1 MIASCVVARGTVWPV
16 SEAGGGDLFIVDNSV
31 SGWTGLE
38 YLSQWS
44 ELARSFD
51 IATGFFEIGALLA
64 LDGKWQQ
71 LERIRL
77 LMGDEVSLRTR
88 NVFREALRRRV
99 GRLDDSLE
107 TEKGPNPFLE
117 GVQAVVEAI
126 AEGRIECR
134 VYRRDKF
141 HAKAYITHAKFD
153 VVGAQALV
161 GSSNFTRAGL
171 TRNVELNIQVQSGR
185 EVAQLQDWFETHWAA
200 ADDVTS
206 DVLRTITRHTAEFA
220 PFDVYARALH
230 EFFRGRELT
239 AGEWDESQSRMF
251 GQLDRYQQEAYWSLM
266 KIARRHGGAFLCD
279 GVGLGKTFVGLMLIE
294 RLVLHENKRVVLFA
308 PKAAREGVW
317 EPHLRRWLP
326 HIGGVGG
333 GADFSSLSVFSHT
346 DLGRGNEFPERFQRM
361 TDLADAVIVDEAHH
375 FRNRG
380 SRSGD
385 SDSDIGG
392 NGDGQDRR
400 SRYWRLY
407 DMLDGSTRPKLVF
420 LLTATPVNNRL
431 ADFRH
436 MAELFTRGDEAF
448 FGRSLGVNHLSG
460 HFNVMERELQAALG
474 AAGAGNR
481 DHDHGGGL
489 VGKRSEPEGGDQADD
504 GSAGTA
510 GPSAAM
516 ALAEGLT
523 QEARDALAAD
533 VVFGALVVQRSR
545 SYAKASQIQE
555 RGESAAFPERKP
567 PRVAEYSIRS
577 SYRDVLDMFEK
588 ACRRRHPLFSLAIYY
603 PLAHYIGPEDVNPFE
618 EGRQRQ
624 VVGLIRTMFLKRFE
638 SSVYAFEKSLDRLM
652 RKLLAFVEV
661 HSEPGAE
668 RARLDGWLHRHA
680 EVVGYRPESQLGLDF
695 DGEAD
700 DDADEDV
707 IPPELLEAVEVL
719 ARDEYDVAAIIDKT
733 FEDLDEIVRFLDATS
748 RLTPDQDDK
757 VRKLARLLRTKDLSG
772 RKVLVFT
779 EFADTA
785 RYVESQL
792 RSAGIDGL
800 ARIDSGSKI
809 DRAEAIRRFSPYYN
823 GSSSAELADRGLDEI
838 RVLVSTDVLSEGL
851 NLQDATRLIN
861 YDLHWNP
868 VRLMQRIGRV
878 DRRMSP
884 ETEERLRA
892 GRPEAAADRGTVRFW
907 NFLPPDELERILK
920 LYERVTGKTLLIS
933 STLGIEGRKLLR
945 PDDDYDPLRE
955 FNASY
960 EGTRTAVEEMH
971 LEYQALLESDHGL
984 ADRLDAMPGSVFS
997 GRRRLA
1003 KGARGVFFCYSL
1015 PALDADVGAFTLAA
1029 GPTRWYLYDL
1039 DAGAIIESPGE
1050 IIESIR
1056 SKPNTPRRCET
1067 DRAMLKDLRD
1077 QVLLHVRDTYLK
1089 RVNAPI
1095 DAPEPKLRC
1104 WMELN

>member
-1 MIASCVVARGTVWPV
+1 M
-16 SEAGGGDLFIVDNSV
+16 SEAGGGELFIVDNSV

-38 YLSQWS
+38 YLRQWS
-44 ELARSFD
+44 DLARSFD

-71 LERIRL
+71 LDKIRL
-77 LMGDEVSLRTR
+77 LMGDEVSLRTH
-88 NVFREALRRRV
+88 NVFKEALRQRV

-107 TEKGPNPFLE
+107 HEKGPNPFLE
-117 GVQAVVEAI
+117 GVEAVVEAI

-134 VYRRDKF
+134 VYRRNKF

-161 GSSNFTRAGL
+161 GSSNFTKPGL
-171 TRNVELNIQVQSGR
+171 TRNVELNIQVQGGR
-185 EVAQLQDWFETHWAA
+185 DVAQLQDWFETHWAA
-200 ADDVTS
+200 AEDVTA
-206 DVLRTITRHTAEFA
+206 DVLRAITRHTADFT

-266 KIARRHGGAFLCD
+266 KISRQHGGAFLCD

-346 DLGRGNEFPERFQRM
+346 DLGRGNDFPERFRRI

-380 SRSGD
+380 SRGD
-385 SDSDIGG
+385 DTADGG
-392 NGDGQDRR
+392 RGLGGRTGTDDDGQDRR
-400 SRYWRLY
+400 SRYWRLF
-407 DMLDGSTRPKLVF
+407 DMLDGSVRPKLMF

-448 FGRSLGVNHLSG
+448 FARSLGVNNLSG
-460 HFNVMERELQAALG
+460 HFNVMERALQSALG
-474 AAGAGNR
+474 R
-481 DHDHGGGL
+481 GGGAI
-489 VGKRSEPEGGDQADD
+489 ADAV
-504 GSAGTA
+504 GSAF
-510 GPSAAM
+510 
-516 ALAEGLT
+516 AEGMT
-523 QEARDALAAD
+523 PEAQEALAAD
-533 VVFGALVVQRSR
+533 EVFKALVVQRSR
-545 SYAKASQIQE
+545 SYAKASQIQQ
-555 RGESAAFPERKP
+555 RGESTAFPERKP
-567 PRVAEYSIRS
+567 PQVAEYSIRS
-577 SYRDVLDMFEK
+577 SYREVLDMFDK
-588 ACRRRHPLFSLAIYY
+588 AFRRQQPLFSLSIYY
-603 PLAHYIGPEDVNPFE
+603 PLAYYVGPDDINPVE
-618 EGRQRQ
+618 ENRQRQ

-638 SSVYAFEKSLDRLM
+638 SSVYAFEKSLDRLL

-668 RARLDGWLHRHA
+668 RDRFDAWMRQHA
-680 EVVGYRPESQLGLDF
+680 AVLGFRPEVQLGLDL
-695 DGEAD
+695 DGTGEAD
-700 DDADEDV
+700 EDDADEDV
-707 IPPELLEAVEVL
+707 IPPELLDAVTEL
-719 ARDEYDVAAIIDKT
+719 SRGDYDVAAILDRT
-733 FEDLDEIVRFLDATS
+733 FEDLDEIARFLDAAS
-748 RLTPDQDDK
+748 RLTPEQDDK
-757 VRKLARLLRTKDLSG
+757 VRKLVRLLRTKDLAG

-785 RYVESQL
+785 RYVESHL
-792 RSAGIDGL
+792 RAAGVDGL
-800 ARIDSGSKI
+800 VRIDSGSKV
-809 DRAEAIRRFSPYYN
+809 DRAEVIRRFSPYYN
-823 GSSSAELADRGLDEI
+823 ASSTAELTAGGLDEI

-851 NLQDATRLIN
+851 NLQDATRLVN

-884 ETEERLRA
+884 DVEQRLAVDHPET
-892 GRPEAAADRGTVRFW
+892 AAERGTVRFW
-907 NFLPPDELERILK
+907 NFLPPDELERILE
-920 LYERVTGKTLLIS
+920 LYEKVAGKTLLIS
-933 STLGIEGRKLLR
+933 HTLGIEGRKLLR
-945 PDDDYDPLRE
+945 PDDAYDPLRE

-960 EGTRTAVEEMH
+960 EGTRTAAEEMH
-971 LEYQALLESDHGL
+971 LEYQALLKRHPDL
-984 ADRLDAMPGSVFS
+984 AERLDGLPGSVFS
-997 GRRRLA
+997 GRRKLA
-1003 KGARGVFFCYSL
+1003 KGVRGVFFCYSL
-1015 PALDADVGAFTLAA
+1015 PALDAETGAFTLEA
-1029 GPTRWYLYDL
+1029 GPTRWYLYDVGE
-1039 DAGAIIESPGE
+1039 DSIVESPGD
-1050 IIESIR
+1050 IVGSIR
-1056 SKPNTPRRCET
+1056 SKPNTPRRCTTE
-1067 DRAMLKDLRD
+1067 RATLKQVRDKVLR
-1077 QVLLHVRDTYLK
+1077 HVRDTYLK
-1089 RVNAPI
+1089 RVNAPM
-1095 DAPEPKLRC
+1095 DAPDPQLRC

>member
-1 MIASCVVARGTVWPV
+1 M
-16 SEAGGGDLFIVDNSV
+16 SEAGGGELFIVDNSV
-31 SGWTGLE
+31 SGWTGLK
-38 YLSQWS
+38 YLSQWT
-44 ELARSFD
+44 EVARAFD

-71 LERIRL
+71 LEKIRL
-77 LMGDEVSLRTR
+77 LMGDEVSLRTH
-88 NVFREALRRRV
+88 NVFKEALRQRV

-107 TEKGPNPFLE
+107 HEKGPNPFLE
-117 GVQAVVEAI
+117 GVEAVVQAI

-161 GSSNFTRAGL
+161 GSSNFTKPGL

-185 EVAQLQDWFETHWAA
+185 EVAQLQDWFETHWALA
-200 ADDVTS
+200 EDVTE
-206 DVLRTITRHTAEFA
+206 DVLRTITRHTADFK

-266 KIARRHGGAFLCD
+266 KIARQHGGAFLCD

-361 TDLADAVIVDEAHH
+361 TDLADAVIIDEAHH

-380 SRSGD
+380 SRGD
-385 SDSDIGG
+385 DSDISS

-407 DMLDGSTRPKLVF
+407 DMLDGSTRSKLVF

-448 FGRSLGVNHLSG
+448 FGRSLGVNNLTS
-460 HFNVMERELQAALG
+460 HFNVMERELQATLG
-474 AAGAGNR
+474 AAGVGN
-481 DHDHGGGL
+481 GN
-489 VGKRSEPEGGDQADD
+489 

-523 QEARDALAAD
+523 QEARDALATD

-555 RGESAAFPERKP
+555 RDESAAFPERKP

-577 SYRDVLDMFEK
+577 SYQDVLDMFEK
-588 ACRRRHPLFSLAIYY
+588 ACRRQNPLFSLVIYY
-603 PLAHYIGPEDVNPFE
+603 PLAHYIGPEDIDPFE

-652 RKLLAFVEV
+652 RKLLAFVDV

-668 RARLDGWLHRHA
+668 RERLDGWLHRHA
-680 EVVGYRPESQLGLDF
+680 EVVGYRPEVQLGLNLD
-695 DGEAD
+695 DKAD
-700 DDADEDV
+700 DEADEDV
-707 IPPELLEAVEVL
+707 IPPELLEAVEEL
-719 ARDEYDVAAIIDKT
+719 SRDEYDVAAIVDKT
-733 FEDLDEIVRFLDATS
+733 FEDLDEIVRFLDASS

-800 ARIDSGSKI
+800 ARIDSGSKL
-809 DRAEAIRRFSPYYN
+809 DRAAVIRRFSPYYN
-823 GSSSAELADRGLDEI
+823 GSSSAELTDGGLDEI

-884 ETEERLRA
+884 ETEERLRVDH
-892 GRPEAAADRGTVRFW
+892 PDAATDRGTVRFW

-920 LYERVTGKTLLIS
+920 LYERVTGKVLMIS

-945 PDDDYDPLRE
+945 PDDAYDPLRE
-955 FNASY
+955 FNATY

-971 LEYQALLESDHGL
+971 LEYQALLKRHPELAEHLDGL
-984 ADRLDAMPGSVFS
+984 PGSVFS
-997 GRRRLA
+997 GRRRLS

-1015 PALDADVGAFTLAA
+1015 PALDADGGVFTLEA
-1029 GPTRWYLYDL
+1029 GPTRWYLYDVEA
-1039 DAGAIIESPGE
+1039 DAFVESPGE

-1056 SKPNTPRRCET
+1056 SKPNTPRRCEMGRT
-1067 DRAMLKDLRD
+1067 TLKDLRD
-1077 QVLLHVRDTYLK
+1077 KVLRHVRDTYLK

-1095 DAPEPKLRC
+1095 DAPEPSLRC

>member
-1 MIASCVVARGTVWPV
+1 M

-71 LERIRL
+71 LEGIRL
-77 LMGDEVSLRTR
+77 LMGDEVSLRTH
-88 NVFREALRRRV
+88 NAFKEALIKRV

-107 TEKGPNPFLE
+107 HEKDPNPFLE
-117 GVQAVVEAI
+117 GAAAVVQALS
-126 AEGRIECR
+126 EGRIECR

-161 GSSNFTRAGL
+161 GSSNFTRPGL

-200 ADDVTS
+200 AEDVSTE
-206 DVLRTITRHTAEFA
+206 VLRTITRHTAEFK

-239 AGEWDESQSRMF
+239 AGDWDESQSRMF

-294 RLVLHENKRVVLFA
+294 RLVLHENKRVVLLA
-308 PKAAREGVW
+308 PKAAREAVW
-317 EPHLRRWLP
+317 EQHLRRWLP

-333 GADFSSLSVFSHT
+333 GEDFSSLSVFSHT
-346 DLGRGNEFPERFQRM
+346 DLGRAGDFPERFRRIAE
-361 TDLADAVIVDEAHH
+361 LSDAVIIDEAHH

-380 SRSGD
+380 SRGD
-385 SDSDIGG
+385 DTGAHGRGLGAAPDPA
-392 NGDGQDRR
+392 DADRDRR

-407 DMLDGSTRPKLVF
+407 DLLDGSVRPKQVF

-436 MAELFTRGDEAF
+436 MAELFTRGDESVFA
-448 FGRSLGVNHLSG
+448 RSLGVNNLSA
-460 HFNVMERELQAALG
+460 HFNLMERTLQDTLASGAPQPDRVVSAL
-474 AAGAGNR
+474 
-481 DHDHGGGL
+481 
-489 VGKRSEPEGGDQADD
+489 SEGMTP
-504 GSAGTA
+504 
-510 GPSAAM
+510 
-516 ALAEGLT
+516 
-523 QEARDALAAD
+523 EARDALAAD
-533 VVFGALVVQRSR
+533 AVFGALVVQRSR
-545 SYAKASQIQE
+545 SYAKASQIAE
-555 RGESAAFPERKP
+555 TGESAAFPERRAP
-567 PRVAEYSIRS
+567 QVAEYSIRS
-577 SYRDVLDMFEK
+577 SYREVLDMFDK
-588 ACRRRHPLFSLAIYY
+588 ACRRRQPLFSLAIYY
-603 PLAHYIGPEDVNPFE
+603 PLAHYIGPEDINPFE
-618 EGRQRQ
+618 ENRQRQ

-638 SSVYAFEKSLDRLM
+638 SSVYAFVKSLDRLM
-652 RKLLAFVEV
+652 RKLLAFVAV

-668 RARLDGWLHRHA
+668 RARLDAWMHRHA
-680 EVVGYRPESQLGLDF
+680 AVVGYRPEVQLGLDF
-695 DGEAD
+695 EGAGVDED
-700 DDADEDV
+700 ESDIDEDV
-707 IPPELLEAVEVL
+707 IPPELLEAVEQL
-719 ARDEYDVAAIIDKT
+719 SRDEYDVAAILDKT
-733 FEDLDEIVRFLDATS
+733 FEDLDAIVQFLDATS

-757 VRKLARLLRTKDLSG
+757 VRRLARLLRTKDLAE

-785 RYVESQL
+785 RYVEAQL
-792 RSAGIDGL
+792 LAAGIDGL
-800 ARIDSGSKI
+800 VRIDSGSKL
-809 DRAEAIRRFSPYYN
+809 DRAEVIRRFSPYYN
-823 GSSSAELADRGLDEI
+823 ASSSSELTKSGLDEI

-851 NLQDATRLIN
+851 NLQDATRLVN

-884 ETEERLRA
+884 EIEARLA
-892 GRPEAAADRGTVRFW
+892 SEHPETAVDRGVVRFW
-907 NFLPPDELERILK
+907 NFLPPAELENILE
-920 LYERVTGKTLLIS
+920 LYEKVAGKTLLIS

-945 PDDDYDPLRE
+945 PDDDYDPPRE
-955 FNASY
+955 FNATY
-960 EGTRTAVEEMH
+960 EGTRTAAEEMH
-971 LEYQALLESDHGL
+971 LEYQALLRSHPGL
-984 ADRLDAMPGSVFS
+984 ADRLDGSPGSVFS
-997 GRRRLA
+997 GRRKLA
-1003 KGARGVFFCYSL
+1003 KGARGVFFCYAL
-1015 PALDADVGAFTLAA
+1015 PALDAEEAMFTLEA
-1029 GPTRWYLYDL
+1029 GSTRWYFYDA
-1039 DAGAIIESPGE
+1039 DEDSIVESPGE
-1050 IIESIR
+1050 IVDSIR
-1056 SKPNTPRRCET
+1056 SNPNTPRRCTTSRKTLMEV
-1067 DRAMLKDLRD
+1067 RD
-1077 QVLLHVRDTYLK
+1077 QVRRHIRDTYLK
-1089 RVNAPI
+1089 RVNAPM
-1095 DAPEPKLRC
+1095 DAPDPELRC

>member
-1 MIASCVVARGTVWPV
+1 M

-31 SGWTGLE
+31 SGWTGLK
-38 YLSQWS
+38 YLSQWT
-44 ELARSFD
+44 EVARAFD

-71 LERIRL
+71 LEKIRL
-77 LMGDEVSLRTR
+77 LMGDEVSLRTHS
-88 NVFREALRRRV
+88 VFKEALRQRV

-107 TEKGPNPFLE
+107 HEKGPNPFLE
-117 GVQAVVEAI
+117 GVEAVVEAI

-161 GSSNFTRAGL
+161 GSSNFTKPGL
-171 TRNVELNIQVQSGR
+171 TRNVELNIQVQGGR
-185 EVAQLQDWFETHWAA
+185 DVAQLQDWFETHWALA
-200 ADDVTS
+200 EDVTE
-206 DVLRTITRHTAEFA
+206 DVLRTITRHTADFT

-251 GQLDRYQQEAYWSLM
+251 GHLDRYQQEAYWSLM
-266 KIARRHGGAFLCD
+266 KIARQHGGAFLCD

-326 HIGGVGG
+326 HIGVVGG

-361 TDLADAVIVDEAHH
+361 TDLADAVIIDEAHH

-380 SRSGD
+380 SRGD
-385 SDSDIGG
+385 DRDIGS

-407 DMLDGSTRPKLVF
+407 DMLDGSARPKLVF

-474 AAGAGNR
+474 AAGAGN
-481 DHDHGGGL
+481 GN
-489 VGKRSEPEGGDQADD
+489 

-510 GPSAAM
+510 GPGAAM

-588 ACRRRHPLFSLAIYY
+588 ACRRQHPLFSLAIYY
-603 PLAHYIGPEDVNPFE
+603 PLAHYIGPEDINPFE

-668 RARLDGWLHRHA
+668 QDRLDGWLHRHA
-680 EVVGYRPESQLGLDF
+680 EVVGYRPEAQLGLNF

-700 DDADEDV
+700 EEADEDV
-707 IPPELLEAVEVL
+707 IPPELLEAVEEL
-719 ARDEYDVAAIIDKT
+719 PRDEYDVAAIVDKT
-733 FEDLDEIVRFLDATS
+733 FEDLDEIVRFLDASS

-792 RSAGIDGL
+792 RAAGIDGL
-800 ARIDSGSKI
+800 ARIDSGSKL
-809 DRAEAIRRFSPYYN
+809 DRAEVIRRFSPYYN
-823 GSSSAELADRGLDEI
+823 GSSSAQLTDGGLDEI

-892 GRPEAAADRGTVRFW
+892 DHPAAAADRGTVRFW
-907 NFLPPDELERILK
+907 ELP
-920 LYERVTGKTLLIS
+920 S
-933 STLGIEGRKLLR
+933 
-945 PDDDYDPLRE
+945 
-955 FNASY
+955 
-960 EGTRTAVEEMH
+960 
-971 LEYQALLESDHGL
+971 
-984 ADRLDAMPGSVFS
+984 
-997 GRRRLA
+997 
-1003 KGARGVFFCYSL
+1003 AR
-1015 PALDADVGAFTLAA
+1015 
-1029 GPTRWYLYDL
+1029 
-1039 DAGAIIESPGE
+1039 
-1050 IIESIR
+1050 
-1056 SKPNTPRRCET
+1056 
-1067 DRAMLKDLRD
+1067 
-1077 QVLLHVRDTYLK
+1077 
-1089 RVNAPI
+1089 
-1095 DAPEPKLRC
+1095 
-1104 WMELN
+1104 

>member
-1 MIASCVVARGTVWPV
+1 M
-16 SEAGGGDLFIVDNSV
+16 SEAGGGELFIVDNSV

-38 YLSQWS
+38 YLSQWTDV
-44 ELARSFD
+44 ARSFD

-71 LERIRL
+71 LEGIRL
-77 LMGDEVSLRTR
+77 LMGDEVSLRTH
-88 NVFREALRRRV
+88 NVFKEALRQRV

-107 TEKGPNPFLE
+107 HEKGPNPFLE
-117 GVQAVVEAI
+117 GVEAVVEAI

-134 VYRRDKF
+134 VYRKDKF

-153 VVGAQALV
+153 VLGAQALV
-161 GSSNFTRAGL
+161 GSSNFTRPGL

-185 EVAQLQDWFETHWAA
+185 EVAQLQDWFETHWVAA
-200 ADDVTS
+200 EDVTE
-206 DVLRTITRHTAEFA
+206 DVLHTITRHTAEFT
-220 PFDVYARALH
+220 PFDVYARAMH

-251 GQLDRYQQEAYWSLM
+251 GQLDRYQQEAYWTLM
-266 KIARRHGGAFLCD
+266 KIARQHGGAFLCD

-346 DLGRGNEFPERFQRM
+346 DLGRGGDFPERFQRM
-361 TDLADAVIVDEAHH
+361 TDLADAVIIDEAHH

-380 SRSGD
+380 SRGD
-385 SDSDIGG
+385 DIGDRG
-392 NGDGQDRR
+392 RGLGAGPDPADADRDRR

-407 DMLDGSTRPKLVF
+407 DMLDGFVRPKQVF

-436 MAELFTRGDEAF
+436 MAELFTRGDESVFA
-448 FGRSLGVNHLSG
+448 RSLGVNNLSA
-460 HFNVMERELQAALG
+460 HFNVMERALQDTLA
-474 AAGAGNR
+474 
-481 DHDHGGGL
+481 
-489 VGKRSEPEGGDQADD
+489 
-504 GSAGTA
+504 GSAQESNGV
-510 GPSAAM
+510 PSA
-516 ALAEGLT
+516 LSEGMT
-523 QEARDALAAD
+523 AEARDALAAD

-555 RGESAAFPERKP
+555 TGESAAFPERKAP
-567 PRVAEYSIRS
+567 QVAEYSIRS
-577 SYRDVLDMFEK
+577 SYRDVLDMFDK
-588 ACRRRHPLFSLAIYY
+588 ACRRQHPLFSLAIYY

-618 EGRQRQ
+618 ENRQRQ

-638 SSVYAFEKSLDRLM
+638 SSVYAFVKSLDRLM

-668 RARLDGWLHRHA
+668 RARLDAWMHRHA
-680 EVVGYRPESQLGLDF
+680 AVVGYRPEVQLDLDF
-695 DGEAD
+695 EGAGVDED
-700 DDADEDV
+700 ESDAEEDV
-707 IPPELLEAVEVL
+707 IPPELLEAVTEL
-719 ARDEYDVAAIIDKT
+719 ARDEYDVPAILEKT
-733 FEDLDEIVRFLDATS
+733 FEDLDEIVQFLDATS

-757 VRKLARLLRTKDLSG
+757 VRRLARLLRTQDLFE

-792 RSAGIDGL
+792 RAAGIDGL
-800 ARIDSGSKI
+800 VRIDSGSKV
-809 DRAEAIRRFSPYYN
+809 DRAEVIRRFSPYYN
-823 GSSSAELADRGLDEI
+823 ASSSSELANSGLDEI

-851 NLQDATRLIN
+851 NLQDATRLVN

-884 ETEERLRA
+884 ETETRLA
-892 GRPEAAADRGTVRFW
+892 SDHPETAADRGVVRFW
-907 NFLPPDELERILK
+907 NFLPPDELENILE
-920 LYERVTGKTLLIS
+920 LYEKVAGKTLLIS

-955 FNASY
+955 FNATY
-960 EGTRTAVEEMH
+960 EGTRTAAEEMH
-971 LEYQALLESDHGL
+971 LEYQALLRSHSGL
-984 ADRLDAMPGSVFS
+984 AERLDALPGSVFS
-997 GRRRLA
+997 GRRKLA
-1003 KGARGVFFCYSL
+1003 RGARGVFFCYAL
-1015 PALDADVGAFTLAA
+1015 PALDAEEGMFTLEA
-1029 GPTRWYLYDL
+1029 GPTRWYLYDA
-1039 DAGAIIESPGE
+1039 DEDSIVESPGE
-1050 IIESIR
+1050 IVDSIR
-1056 SKPNTPRRCET
+1056 SKPNTPRRCT
-1067 DRAMLKDLRD
+1067 DSRKTLKEVRD
-1077 QVLLHVRDTYLK
+1077 QVRRHIRDTYLK
-1089 RVNAPI
+1089 RVNAPM
-1095 DAPEPKLRC
+1095 DAPDPELRC

>member
-1 MIASCVVARGTVWPV
+1 M

-38 YLSQWS
+38 YLRQWS
-44 ELARSFD
+44 DLARSFD

-77 LMGDEVSLRTR
+77 LMGDEVSLRTH
-88 NVFREALRRRV
+88 NVFKEALRQRV

-107 TEKGPNPFLE
+107 HEKGPNPFLE
-117 GVQAVVEAI
+117 GVEAVVEAI

-134 VYRRDKF
+134 VYRRNKF

-161 GSSNFTRAGL
+161 GSSNFTKPGL

-200 ADDVTS
+200 AEDVTT
-206 DVLRTITRHTAEFA
+206 DVLRVITRHTAEFT

-266 KIARRHGGAFLCD
+266 KICRQHGGAFLCD

-346 DLGRGNEFPERFQRM
+346 DLGRGNDFPERFRRI

-380 SRSGD
+380 SRGD
-385 SDSDIGG
+385 DTPDGG
-392 NGDGQDRR
+392 LGLGRRTGTDDDGQDRR

-407 DMLDGSTRPKLVF
+407 DMLDGSVRPKLMF

-448 FGRSLGVNHLSG
+448 FARSLGVNNLSG
-460 HFNVMERELQAALG
+460 HFNVMERALQSALARGDG
-474 AAGAGNR
+474 AAPDA
-481 DHDHGGGL
+481 
-489 VGKRSEPEGGDQADD
+489 V
-504 GSAGTA
+504 GSAF
-510 GPSAAM
+510 
-516 ALAEGLT
+516 AEGMT
-523 QEARDALAAD
+523 PEAQEALAAD
-533 VVFGALVVQRSR
+533 EVFKALVVQRSR
-545 SYAKASQIQE
+545 SYAKASQIQQ
-555 RGESAAFPERKP
+555 RGESTAFPERKP
-567 PRVAEYSIRS
+567 PQVAEYSIRS
-577 SYRDVLDMFEK
+577 SYREVLDMFDE
-588 ACRRRHPLFSLAIYY
+588 AFRRQQPLFSLSIYY
-603 PLAHYIGPEDVNPFE
+603 PLAYYVGPDDINPVE
-618 EGRQRQ
+618 ENRQRQ

-638 SSVYAFEKSLDRLM
+638 SSVYAFEKSLDRLL

-668 RARLDGWLHRHA
+668 RDRFDAWMRQHA
-680 EVVGYRPESQLGLDF
+680 AVLGFRPEVQLGLDL
-695 DGEAD
+695 DGTGEAD
-700 DDADEDV
+700 EDDADEDV
-707 IPPELLEAVEVL
+707 IPPELLEAVTEL
-719 ARDEYDVAAIIDKT
+719 SRDDYDVAAILDKT
-733 FEDLDEIVRFLDATS
+733 FEDLDEIARFLDAAS
-748 RLTPDQDDK
+748 RLTPEQDDK
-757 VRKLARLLRTKDLSG
+757 VRKLVRLLRTKDLAG

-779 EFADTA
+779 EFADTV
-785 RYVESQL
+785 RYVESHL
-792 RSAGIDGL
+792 RAAGVDGL
-800 ARIDSGSKI
+800 VRIDSGSKM
-809 DRAEAIRRFSPYYN
+809 DRAEVIRRFSPYYN
-823 GSSSAELADRGLDEI
+823 ASSTAELAAEGLDEI

-851 NLQDATRLIN
+851 NLQDATRLVN

-884 ETEERLRA
+884 DVEQRL
-892 GRPEAAADRGTVRFW
+892 AADHPETAAERGTVRFW
-907 NFLPPDELERILK
+907 NFLPPDELERILE
-920 LYERVTGKTLLIS
+920 LYEKVAGKTLLIS
-933 STLGIEGRKLLR
+933 HTLGIEGRKLLR
-945 PDDDYDPLRE
+945 PDDAYDPLRE

-960 EGTRTAVEEMH
+960 EGTRTAAEEMH
-971 LEYQALLESDHGL
+971 LEYQALLKRHPDL
-984 ADRLDAMPGSVFS
+984 AEHLDALPGSVFS
-997 GRRRLA
+997 GRRKLA
-1003 KGARGVFFCYSL
+1003 KGVRGVFFCYSL
-1015 PALDADVGAFTLAA
+1015 PALDAETGAFTLEA
-1029 GPTRWYLYDL
+1029 GPTRWYLYDVGE
-1039 DAGAIIESPGE
+1039 DSIVESPGD
-1050 IIESIR
+1050 IVESIR
-1056 SKPNTPRRCET
+1056 SKPNTPRRCTTE
-1067 DRAMLKDLRD
+1067 RATLKQVRDKVLR
-1077 QVLLHVRDTYLK
+1077 HVRDTYLK
-1089 RVNAPI
+1089 RVNAPM
-1095 DAPEPKLRC
+1095 DAPDPELRC

>member
-1 MIASCVVARGTVWPV
+1 M
-16 SEAGGGDLFIVDNSV
+16 SEAGGGELFIVDNSV

-38 YLSQWS
+38 YLSQWTDV
-44 ELARSFD
+44 ARSFD

-71 LERIRL
+71 LEGIRL
-77 LMGDEVSLRTR
+77 LMGDEVSLRTHH
-88 NVFREALRRRV
+88 VFKEALRQRV

-107 TEKGPNPFLE
+107 HEKGPNPFLE
-117 GVQAVVEAI
+117 GVEAVVQAI

-141 HAKAYITHAKFD
+141 HAKAYITHARFD

-161 GSSNFTRAGL
+161 GSSNFTTPGL
-171 TRNVELNIQVQSGR
+171 TRNVELNIQVQGGR
-185 EVAQLQDWFETHWAA
+185 DVAQLQEWFETHWAA
-200 ADDVTS
+200 AEDVTA
-206 DVLRTITRHTAEFA
+206 DVLKAITRHTAEFT

-251 GQLDRYQQEAYWSLM
+251 GHLDRYQQEAYWSLM
-266 KIARRHGGAFLCD
+266 KIARQHGGAFLCD

-380 SRSGD
+380 SRGD
-385 SDSDIGG
+385 DSELSS

-460 HFNVMERELQAALG
+460 HFNVMERDLQATLG
-474 AAGAGNR
+474 AAGGSNGN
-481 DHDHGGGL
+481 G
-489 VGKRSEPEGGDQADD
+489 SGDIS
-504 GSAGTA
+504 GR
-510 GPSAAM
+510 AAM

-567 PRVAEYSIRS
+567 PQVAEYSIRS

-588 ACRRRHPLFSLAIYY
+588 ACRRQNPLFSLAVYY
-603 PLAHYIGPEDVNPFE
+603 PLAHYIGPEKDIDPFE

-661 HSEPGAE
+661 HCEPGPE
-668 RARLDGWLHRHA
+668 RQRLDGWLHRHA
-680 EVVGYRPESQLGLDF
+680 EVVGYRPEVQLGLDF
-695 DGEAD
+695 DGED
-700 DDADEDV
+700 DDDAADEDV
-707 IPPELLEAVEVL
+707 IPPELLEAVEEL
-719 ARDEYDVAAIIDKT
+719 SRDEYDVVAIVDKT

-757 VRKLARLLRTKDLSG
+757 VRKLTRLLRTKDLSG

-823 GSSSAELADRGLDEI
+823 GSSSAELTDRGLKEI

-851 NLQDATRLIN
+851 NLQDATRLVN

-892 GRPEAAADRGTVRFW
+892 DHPEAAADRGTVRFW
-907 NFLPPDELERILK
+907 NFLPPEELERILK
-920 LYERVTGKTLLIS
+920 LYERVTGKVLMIS

-945 PDDDYDPLRE
+945 PDDAYDPLRE

-971 LEYQALLESDHGL
+971 LEYQALLKRHPEL
-984 ADRLDAMPGSVFS
+984 AERLDGLPGSVFS
-997 GRRRLA
+997 GRRKFS
-1003 KGARGVFFCYSL
+1003 KGASGVFFCYSL
-1015 PALDADVGAFTLAA
+1015 PALDADEGAFTLDA
-1029 GPTRWYLYDL
+1029 GPTRWYLYDV
-1039 DAGAIIESPGE
+1039 DADAIVESPGE
-1050 IIESIR
+1050 IVESIR
-1056 SKPNTPRRCET
+1056 SKPNTPRRCEMG
-1067 DRAMLKDLRD
+1067 RATLKDLRD
-1077 QVLLHVRDTYLK
+1077 KVCLYIRDSYLK
-1089 RVNAPI
+1089 RVNAPM
-1095 DAPEPKLRC
+1095 DAPEPALRC

>member
-1 MIASCVVARGTVWPV
+1 M
-16 SEAGGGDLFIVDNSV
+16 SESGGGDLFIVDNSV

-38 YLSQWS
+38 YLRQWS
-44 ELARSFD
+44 DLARSFD

-71 LERIRL
+71 LEKIRL
-77 LMGDEVSLRTR
+77 LMGDEVSLQTHK
-88 NVFREALRRRV
+88 VFKEALRQRV

-107 TEKGPNPFLE
+107 HEKGPNPFLE
-117 GVQAVVEAI
+117 GVEAVVEAI

-134 VYRRDKF
+134 VYRRNKF

-161 GSSNFTRAGL
+161 GSSNFTKPGL

-200 ADDVTS
+200 AEDVTT
-206 DVLRTITRHTAEFA
+206 DVLRAITRHTAEFT

-266 KIARRHGGAFLCD
+266 KICRQHGGAFLCD

-346 DLGRGNEFPERFQRM
+346 DLGRGNDFPERFRRI

-380 SRSGD
+380 SRGDDTPDGGSGL
-385 SDSDIGG
+385 GG
-392 NGDGQDRR
+392 RPGPDDDGQDRR
-400 SRYWRLY
+400 SRYWRLF
-407 DMLDGSTRPKLVF
+407 DMLDGSVRPKLMF

-448 FGRSLGVNHLSG
+448 FARSLGVNNLSG
-460 HFNVMERELQAALG
+460 HFNVMERALQSALARGDG
-474 AAGAGNR
+474 ASAGG
-481 DHDHGGGL
+481 
-489 VGKRSEPEGGDQADD
+489 V
-504 GSAGTA
+504 GSAF
-510 GPSAAM
+510 
-516 ALAEGLT
+516 AEGMT
-523 QEARDALAAD
+523 PEAQQALAAD
-533 VVFGALVVQRSR
+533 EVFKALVVQRSR
-545 SYAKASQIQE
+545 SYAKASQIQQ
-555 RGESAAFPERKP
+555 RGESTAFPERKP
-567 PRVAEYSIRS
+567 PQVAEYSIRS
-577 SYRDVLDMFEK
+577 SYREVLDMFDK
-588 ACRRRHPLFSLAIYY
+588 AFRRQQPLFSLSIYY
-603 PLAHYIGPEDVNPFE
+603 PLAYYIGPDDVNPVE
-618 EGRQRQ
+618 ENRQRQ

-668 RARLDGWLHRHA
+668 RDRFDAWMRQHA
-680 EVVGYRPESQLGLDF
+680 AALGFRPEVQLGLHLDGT
-695 DGEAD
+695 GEAD
-700 DDADEDV
+700 EDDADEDV
-707 IPPELLEAVEVL
+707 IPPELLEAVIEL
-719 ARDEYDVAAIIDKT
+719 SRGDYDVAAILDKT
-733 FEDLDEIVRFLDATS
+733 FEDLDEIARFLDAAS
-748 RLTPDQDDK
+748 RLTPEQDDK
-757 VRKLARLLRTKDLSG
+757 VRKLVRLLRTKDLAG
-772 RKVLVFT
+772 RKVLMFT

-792 RSAGIDGL
+792 RAAGVDGL
-800 ARIDSGSKI
+800 VRIDSGSKVN
-809 DRAEAIRRFSPYYN
+809 RAEVIRRFSPYYN
-823 GSSSAELADRGLDEI
+823 ASSTAELAADGLDEI

-851 NLQDATRLIN
+851 NLQDATRLVN

-884 ETEERLRA
+884 DVEQRLAVDHPER
-892 GRPEAAADRGTVRFW
+892 AAERGTVRFW
-907 NFLPPDELERILK
+907 NFLPPDELERILE
-920 LYERVTGKTLLIS
+920 LYEKVAGKTLLIS
-933 STLGIEGRKLLR
+933 HTLGIEGRKLLR
-945 PDDDYDPLRE
+945 PDDAYDPLRE

-960 EGTRTAVEEMH
+960 EGTRTAAEEMH
-971 LEYQALLESDHGL
+971 LEYQALLKRHPGL
-984 ADRLDAMPGSVFS
+984 AERLDALPGSVFS
-997 GRRRLA
+997 GRRKLA

-1015 PALDADVGAFTLAA
+1015 PALDAETGAFTLEA
-1029 GPTRWYLYDL
+1029 GPTRWYLYDV
-1039 DAGAIIESPGE
+1039 DDGSIVESPGD
-1050 IIESIR
+1050 IVGSIR
-1056 SKPNTPRRCET
+1056 SKPNTHRRCSTE
-1067 DRAMLKDLRD
+1067 RATLKQVRDKVLR
-1077 QVLLHVRDTYLK
+1077 HVRDAYLK
-1089 RVNAPI
+1089 RVNAPM

>member
-1 MIASCVVARGTVWPV
+1 M
-16 SEAGGGDLFIVDNSV
+16 SEAGGGELFIVDNSV

-38 YLSQWS
+38 YLSQWTDV
-44 ELARSFD
+44 ARSFD

-71 LERIRL
+71 LEGIRL
-77 LMGDEVSLRTR
+77 LMGDEVSLRTH
-88 NVFREALRRRV
+88 NVFKEALRQRV

-107 TEKGPNPFLE
+107 HEKGPNPFLE
-117 GVQAVVEAI
+117 GVEAVVDAI

-134 VYRRDKF
+134 VYRKDKF

-153 VVGAQALV
+153 VLGAQALV
-161 GSSNFTRAGL
+161 GSSNFTRPGL
-171 TRNVELNIQVQSGR
+171 TRNVELNIKVESGR

-200 ADDVTS
+200 AEDVTE
-206 DVLRTITRHTAEFA
+206 DVLRAITRHTADFT
-220 PFDVYARALH
+220 PFDVYAKALH

-251 GQLDRYQQEAYWSLM
+251 GHLDRYQQEAYWSLM
-266 KIARRHGGAFLCD
+266 KIARQHGGAFLCD

-380 SRSGD
+380 SRGD
-385 SDSDIGG
+385 DSELSS
-392 NGDGQDRR
+392 NGERLDRR

-407 DMLDGSTRPKLVF
+407 DMLDGSTRSKLLF

-460 HFNVMERELQAALG
+460 HFNVMERDLQATLG
-474 AAGAGNR
+474 AAGGSNGN
-481 DHDHGGGL
+481 G
-489 VGKRSEPEGGDQADD
+489 SGDIS
-504 GSAGTA
+504 GR
-510 GPSAAM
+510 AAM

-523 QEARDALAAD
+523 QEARDALATD

-567 PRVAEYSIRS
+567 PQVAEYSIRS

-588 ACRRRHPLFSLAIYY
+588 ACRRQNPLFSLAIYY
-603 PLAHYIGPEDVNPFE
+603 PLAHYIGPEKDIDPFE

-652 RKLLAFVEV
+652 RKLLAFVDV

-668 RARLDGWLHRHA
+668 QDRLDGWLHRHA
-680 EVVGYRPESQLGLDF
+680 EVVGYRPEAQLGLDF

-707 IPPELLEAVEVL
+707 IPPELMEAVEEL
-719 ARDEYDVAAIIDKT
+719 SRDEYDVVAIIDKT

-757 VRKLARLLRTKDLSG
+757 VRKLTRLLGTKDLSG

-800 ARIDSGSKI
+800 ARIDSGSKL
-809 DRAEAIRRFSPYYN
+809 DRAEVIRRFSPYYN
-823 GSSSAELADRGLDEI
+823 GSSSPELARDGHAEI

-851 NLQDATRLIN
+851 NLQDATRLVN

-892 GRPEAAADRGTVRFW
+892 DHPEVAADRGTVRFW
-907 NFLPPDELERILK
+907 NFLPPEELERILK
-920 LYERVTGKTLLIS
+920 LYERVTGKVLMIS

-945 PDDDYDPLRE
+945 PDDAYDPLRE
-955 FNASY
+955 FNATY

-971 LEYQALLESDHGL
+971 LEYQALLKRHPEL
-984 ADRLDAMPGSVFS
+984 AERLDGLPGSVFS
-997 GRRRLA
+997 GRRRLS

-1015 PALDADVGAFTLAA
+1015 PALDADEGVFTLEA
-1029 GPTRWYLYDL
+1029 GLTRWYLYDAAA
-1039 DAGAIIESPGE
+1039 DTIVESPGDL
-1050 IIESIR
+1050 IESIR
-1056 SKPNTPRRCET
+1056 SKPNTPRRCEM
-1067 DRAMLKDLRD
+1067 DRTTLKDLRD
-1077 QVLLHVRDTYLK
+1077 KVLRHVRDTYLK

-1095 DAPEPKLRC
+1095 DAPEPMLCC

>member
-1 MIASCVVARGTVWPV
+1 M

-38 YLSQWS
+38 YLRQWS
-44 ELARSFD
+44 DLARSFD

-64 LDGKWQQ
+64 LDGQWQQ
-71 LERIRL
+71 LEKIRL
-77 LMGDEVSLRTR
+77 LMGDEVSLQTHK
-88 NVFREALRRRV
+88 VFKEALRQRV

-107 TEKGPNPFLE
+107 HEKGPNPFLE
-117 GVQAVVEAI
+117 GVEAVVAAI

-161 GSSNFTRAGL
+161 GSSNFTKPGL
-171 TRNVELNIQVQSGR
+171 TRNVELNIQVQGGR
-185 EVAQLQDWFETHWAA
+185 DVAQLQDWFEIHWAA
-200 ADDVTS
+200 AEDVTA
-206 DVLRTITRHTAEFA
+206 DVLRAITRHTAEFT

-266 KIARRHGGAFLCD
+266 KISRQHGGAFLCD

-346 DLGRGNEFPERFQRM
+346 DLGRGNDFPERFRRM

-380 SRSGD
+380 SRGDDTPDGGSGL
-385 SDSDIGG
+385 GG
-392 NGDGQDRR
+392 RTEPGDDGQDRR
-400 SRYWRLY
+400 SRYWRLF
-407 DMLDGSTRPKLVF
+407 DMLDGSVRPKLVF

-436 MAELFTRGDEAF
+436 MAEMFTRGDEAF
-448 FGRSLGVNHLSG
+448 FARSLGVNNLSG
-460 HFNVMERELQAALG
+460 HFNVMERALQTAL
-474 AAGAGNR
+474 AR
-481 DHDHGGGL
+481 
-489 VGKRSEPEGGDQADD
+489 GDGVIADTV
-504 GSAGTA
+504 GSAF
-510 GPSAAM
+510 
-516 ALAEGLT
+516 AEGMT
-523 QEARDALAAD
+523 PEAQEALAAD
-533 VVFGALVVQRSR
+533 EVFKALVVQRSR
-545 SYAKASQIQE
+545 SYAKASQIQQ
-555 RGESAAFPERKP
+555 RGESTAFPERKP
-567 PRVAEYSIRS
+567 PQVAEYSIRS
-577 SYRDVLDMFEK
+577 SYREVLDMFDK
-588 ACRRRHPLFSLAIYY
+588 AFRRQQPLFSLSIYY
-603 PLAHYIGPEDVNPFE
+603 PLAYYVGPDDINPVE
-618 EGRQRQ
+618 ENRQRQ

-668 RARLDGWLHRHA
+668 RDRFDAWTRRHA
-680 EVVGYRPESQLGLDF
+680 AVLGFRPEVQLGLDL
-695 DGEAD
+695 DGAGEAD
-700 DDADEDV
+700 EDDADEDV
-707 IPPELLEAVEVL
+707 IPPELLEAVTEL
-719 ARDEYDVAAIIDKT
+719 SRGDYDVAAILDKT
-733 FEDLDEIVRFLDATS
+733 FEDLDEVARFLDAAS
-748 RLTPDQDDK
+748 RLTPEQDDK
-757 VRKLARLLRTKDLSG
+757 VRKLVRLLRTKDLAG

-792 RSAGIDGL
+792 RAAGVDGL
-800 ARIDSGSKI
+800 VRIDSGSKL
-809 DRAEAIRRFSPYYN
+809 DRAEVIRRFSPYYN
-823 GSSSAELADRGLDEI
+823 ASSTAELTAASLDEI

-851 NLQDATRLIN
+851 NLQDATRLVN

-884 ETEERLRA
+884 DVEQRLA
-892 GRPEAAADRGTVRFW
+892 VDHPESAAERGTVRFW
-907 NFLPPDELERILK
+907 NFLPPDELERILE
-920 LYERVTGKTLLIS
+920 LYEKVAGKTLLIS
-933 STLGIEGRKLLR
+933 HTLGIEGRKLLR
-945 PDDDYDPLRE
+945 PDDAYDPLRE

-960 EGTRTAVEEMH
+960 EGTRTAAEEMH
-971 LEYQALLESDHGL
+971 LEYQALLKRHPDL
-984 ADRLDAMPGSVFS
+984 AERLDGLPGSVFS
-997 GRRRLA
+997 GRRKLA

-1015 PALDADVGAFTLAA
+1015 PALDAQSGAFTLEA
-1029 GPTRWYLYDL
+1029 GATRWYLYDMGG
-1039 DAGAIIESPGE
+1039 DSIVESPGD

-1056 SKPNTPRRCET
+1056 SKPNTPRRCTTE
-1067 DRAMLKDLRD
+1067 RATLKQVRDKVLR
-1077 QVLLHVRDTYLK
+1077 LVRDTYLK
-1089 RVNAPI
+1089 RVNAPM

>member
-1 MIASCVVARGTVWPV
+1 M
-16 SEAGGGDLFIVDNSV
+16 SESGGGDLFIVDNSV

-38 YLSQWS
+38 YLRQWS
-44 ELARSFD
+44 DLARSFD

-71 LERIRL
+71 LEKIRL
-77 LMGDEVSLRTR
+77 LMGDEVSLQTHK
-88 NVFREALRRRV
+88 VFKEALRQRV

-107 TEKGPNPFLE
+107 HEKGPNPFLE
-117 GVQAVVEAI
+117 GVEAVVKAI

-134 VYRRDKF
+134 VYRRNKF

-161 GSSNFTRAGL
+161 GSSNFTKPGL

-200 ADDVTS
+200 AEDVTA
-206 DVLRTITRHTAEFA
+206 DVLRAITRHTAEFT

-266 KIARRHGGAFLCD
+266 KICRQHGGAFLCD

-346 DLGRGNEFPERFQRM
+346 DLGRGNDFPERFRRI

-380 SRSGD
+380 SRGDDTPDGGSGL
-385 SDSDIGG
+385 GG
-392 NGDGQDRR
+392 KTEPGDDGQDRR
-400 SRYWRLY
+400 SRYWRLF
-407 DMLDGSTRPKLVF
+407 DMLDGSVRPKLMF

-448 FGRSLGVNHLSG
+448 FARSLGVNNLSG
-460 HFNVMERELQAALG
+460 HFNVMERALQTALARGDG
-474 AAGAGNR
+474 APAGA
-481 DHDHGGGL
+481 
-489 VGKRSEPEGGDQADD
+489 V
-504 GSAGTA
+504 GSAF
-510 GPSAAM
+510 
-516 ALAEGLT
+516 AEGMT
-523 QEARDALAAD
+523 PEAQEALAAD
-533 VVFGALVVQRSR
+533 EVFKALVVQRSR
-545 SYAKASQIQE
+545 SYAKASQIQQ
-555 RGESAAFPERKP
+555 RGESTAFPERKP
-567 PRVAEYSIRS
+567 PQVAEYSIRS
-577 SYRDVLDMFEK
+577 SYREVLDMFDK
-588 ACRRRHPLFSLAIYY
+588 AFRRQQPLFSLSIYY
-603 PLAHYIGPEDVNPFE
+603 PLAYYVGPDDINPVE
-618 EGRQRQ
+618 ENRQRQ

-638 SSVYAFEKSLDRLM
+638 SSVYAFEKSLDRLL

-668 RARLDGWLHRHA
+668 RDRFDAWMRQHSAVLGF
-680 EVVGYRPESQLGLDF
+680 RPEVQLGLDL
-695 DGEAD
+695 DGTGEGD
-700 DDADEDV
+700 EDDADEDV
-707 IPPELLEAVEVL
+707 VPPELLEAVTEL
-719 ARDEYDVAAIIDKT
+719 SRGDYDVAAILDKT
-733 FEDLDEIVRFLDATS
+733 FEDLDEIARFLDAAS
-748 RLTPDQDDK
+748 RLTPEQDDK
-757 VRKLARLLRTKDLSG
+757 VRKLVRLLRTKDLAS

-785 RYVESQL
+785 RYVESHL
-792 RSAGIDGL
+792 RAAGVDGL
-800 ARIDSGSKI
+800 VRIDSGSKV
-809 DRAEAIRRFSPYYN
+809 DRAEVIRRFSPYYN
-823 GSSSAELADRGLDEI
+823 ASSTAELAADGLDEI

-851 NLQDATRLIN
+851 NLQDATRLVN

-884 ETEERLRA
+884 DVEQRLAVDHPET
-892 GRPEAAADRGTVRFW
+892 AAERGTVRFW
-907 NFLPPDELERILK
+907 NFLPPDELERILE
-920 LYERVTGKTLLIS
+920 LYEKVAGKTLLIS
-933 STLGIEGRKLLR
+933 HTLGIEGRKLLR
-945 PDDDYDPLRE
+945 PDDAYDPLRE

-960 EGTRTAVEEMH
+960 EGTRTAAEEMH
-971 LEYQALLESDHGL
+971 LEYQALLERHPGL
-984 ADRLDAMPGSVFS
+984 AGRLDGLPGSVFS
-997 GRRRLA
+997 GRRKLA
-1003 KGARGVFFCYSL
+1003 KGIRGVFFCYSL
-1015 PALDADVGAFTLAA
+1015 PALDAETGVFTLEA
-1029 GPTRWYLYDL
+1029 GPTRWYLYDTGE
-1039 DAGAIIESPGE
+1039 DSIVESPGD

-1056 SKPNTPRRCET
+1056 SKPNTPRRCTTE
-1067 DRAMLKDLRD
+1067 RATLKQVRDKVLR
-1077 QVLLHVRDTYLK
+1077 HVRDTYLK
-1089 RVNAPI
+1089 RVNAPM
-1095 DAPEPKLRC
+1095 DAPDPELRC
-1104 WMELN
+1104 WMELK

>member
-1 MIASCVVARGTVWPV
+1 M
-16 SEAGGGDLFIVDNSV
+16 SEAGGGELFIVDNSV

-38 YLSQWS
+38 YLSQWTDV
-44 ELARSFD
+44 ARSFD

-71 LERIRL
+71 LEGIRL
-77 LMGDEVSLRTR
+77 LMGDEVSLRTH
-88 NVFREALRRRV
+88 NVFKEALRQRV

-107 TEKGPNPFLE
+107 HEKGPNPFLE
-117 GVQAVVEAI
+117 GVEAVVDAI

-134 VYRRDKF
+134 VYRKDKF

-153 VVGAQALV
+153 VLGAQALV
-161 GSSNFTRAGL
+161 GSSNFTRPGL

-200 ADDVTS
+200 AEDVTE
-206 DVLRTITRHTAEFA
+206 DVLRTITRHTADFT
-220 PFDVYARALH
+220 PFDVYAKALH

-251 GQLDRYQQEAYWSLM
+251 GHLDRYQQEAYWSLM
-266 KIARRHGGAFLCD
+266 KIARQHGGAFLCD

-380 SRSGD
+380 SRGD
-385 SDSDIGG
+385 DSELSS
-392 NGDGQDRR
+392 NGDEPDRR

-407 DMLDGSTRPKLVF
+407 DMLDGSTRSKLVF

-460 HFNVMERELQAALG
+460 HFNVMERDLQATLG
-474 AAGAGNR
+474 AAGGGN
-481 DHDHGGGL
+481 GNG
-489 VGKRSEPEGGDQADD
+489 SGDIS
-504 GSAGTA
+504 GR
-510 GPSAAM
+510 AAM

-523 QEARDALAAD
+523 QEARDALATD

-567 PRVAEYSIRS
+567 PQVAEYSIRS

-588 ACRRRHPLFSLAIYY
+588 ACRRQNPLFSLAIYY
-603 PLAHYIGPEDVNPFE
+603 PLAHYIGPEKDIDPFE

-652 RKLLAFVEV
+652 RKLLAFVDV

-668 RARLDGWLHRHA
+668 QERLDGWLHRHA
-680 EVVGYRPESQLGLDF
+680 EVVGYRPEVQLGLDL

-707 IPPELLEAVEVL
+707 IPPELLEAVEEL
-719 ARDEYDVAAIIDKT
+719 SRDEYDVVAIIEKT

-757 VRKLARLLRTKDLSG
+757 VRKLTRLLGTKDLSG
-772 RKVLVFT
+772 RKALVFT

-800 ARIDSGSKI
+800 ARIDSGSKL
-809 DRAEAIRRFSPYYN
+809 DRAEVIRRFSPYYN
-823 GSSSAELADRGLDEI
+823 GSSSPELARNGHAEI

-851 NLQDATRLIN
+851 NLQDATRLVN

-892 GRPEAAADRGTVRFW
+892 DHPEVAADRGTVRFW
-907 NFLPPDELERILK
+907 NFLPPEELERILK
-920 LYERVTGKTLLIS
+920 LYERVTGKVLMIS

-945 PDDDYDPLRE
+945 PDDAYDPLRE
-955 FNASY
+955 FNATY

-971 LEYQALLESDHGL
+971 LEYQALLKRQPEL
-984 ADRLDAMPGSVFS
+984 AERLDGLPGSVFS
-997 GRRRLA
+997 GRRKLS

-1015 PALDADVGAFTLAA
+1015 PALDADEGVFTLEA

-1039 DAGAIIESPGE
+1039 DADAILESPGE

-1056 SKPNTPRRCET
+1056 SKPNTPRRCEMSRT
-1067 DRAMLKDLRD
+1067 TLKDLRD
-1077 QVLLHVRDTYLK
+1077 KVLRHVRDTYLK
-1089 RVNAPI
+1089 RVNAPM
-1095 DAPEPKLRC
+1095 DAPEPMLRC